1 MAPNV
6 ERMSPSVALTISVIS
21 HCTQVCFDEVIVSGT
36 FCLALWH
43 IPLFAQLSGDCDVYI
58 FIKGRKDLDEALSM
72 FQSLSDVT
80 RAVFFFLRGGL
91 GLAASSSSLLSVLES
106 ESARTGFTLEAAAF
120 CEEEELALLAFPPRV
135 PLDDELLEGG
145 GGALISSASSAKAKR
160 SLYFVFCASVDVA

>member
-36 FCLALWH
+36 FFLALWH
-43 IPLFAQLSGDCDVYI
+43 IPPLFAQRSGDCDVYI

-106 ESARTGFTLEAAAF
+106 ESARTGFTLEALAF
-120 CEEEELALLAFPPRV
+120 CEEEELALLAFPPRA
-135 PLDDELLEGG
+135 PLDDELLEGE
-145 GGALISSASSAKAKR
+145 ALISSASSAKAKR